1 MRHRAAIAGAFAW
14 ALLSGGALAQTPA
27 TRSTSWLQR
36 RLETGLAA
44 ALGGTVRIGR
54 IDVDWT
60 TLAATIG
67 DVAISIP
74 AEGAA
79 PLTASIGEARVK
91 LSWSGLGGIAGGDV
105 HLTEVL
111 ARRATFSCSREW
123 IDSYVPNRKKKDGE
137 PVAIQIDRL
146 VVDDAAAEY
155 LDGRQRVRIQARAMS
170 FHGDWSSSRRL
181 LIGEVRADATVE
193 APLFDR
199 PWSGS
204 VRGGLRLGGGR
215 LEIFGA
221 TGEGPG
227 ARGELAGNVTWG
239 SGASFT
245 AHGRLDADLS
255 ALSPF
260 IVGDVILA
268 GHAEGPVQIVYT
280 GGVPI
285 RVTMQAE
292 TSGLRI
298 GPIATDTARADL
310 TIRPGRLDVANVDAR
325 GYGGAFTG
333 TVGLAFG
340 PKLALETDLAGEGA
354 DLSRLIRLTGKD
366 LPIASTADVTLK
378 IAGEPGK
385 IATWTGGG
393 TFDAARA
400 PAGSSGRIPADGKGR
415 LTFESGRVR
424 VTAEELSLAEATLG
438 LSFEADVGPHA
449 GGIRLELS
457 GRTRSARATQLAA
470 QKLMDAFGVERNKFA
485 VLPVEGA
492 GTLRAD
498 VRTGRDA
505 HFDLTLDLTRG
516 SYAGEPFD
524 RAVLDLSA
532 GGGAVELRRV
542 DLSGGGQSV
551 AGSARFN
558 ADSGGL
564 EDVDISAK
572 DVALS
577 SVLTQFGVKVP
588 VDGRADLTLRGW
600 RDADGFAAQGEVK
613 ARNVIV
619 GREIVDSIESPVR
632 IEGDR
637 IILDGLVARGHGHEA
652 HARVSYDLA
661 TAHADVDLVSAT
673 VDIASNRT
681 LAEAGLTAK
690 GRVQAQG
697 SIMIDREGASGL
709 LSVVASEILV
719 DAGQG
724 GLREIRL
731 GDFDGTATIAP
742 HGLELTVNSLPAGAW
757 TFDGFFGFTAE
768 LPVSA
773 VLYFDD
779 LVAGAGGVFGESV
792 DLRLKG
798 QVQAEGDLT
807 EPRKFEINGALDE
820 VAVRI
825 GPSTLRAAEPF
836 PLRLENGRFVLGP
849 TRFEGESA
857 GLEIAASG
865 SIDGGDLAGSLRG
878 TVDLA
883 IISSLWSEVRGGGP
897 VTIDATLGGT
907 LEQPDL
913 SGKVTVRGGRLR
925 VIGYPQTLESIDSEA
940 IFEKQTLTLSSF
952 HALQGGGEV
961 SATGKIEFKGILPVS
976 FHAEFTGANVVAAF
990 PEGFKGTYEG
1000 HLEIDGTPKRAMITG
1015 RIEVVRGLYTKN
1027 FDVGLFGGIHREFDA
1042 ESESPFPRNLFLDV
1056 DVVAPGNVWLRN
1068 DVAKVEATGQIH
1080 IGGEM
1085 ARPEVTGRFAM
1096 VPGGTVRYRDVDYLI
1111 DYGTVELTDPKRLN
1125 PYVDFRG
1132 HTRVAEYEIA
1142 LHVEGT
1148 LDKFT
1153 YELTSTPPLA
1163 SQDIISLLV
1172 TGRTLD
1178 TLTGS
1183 ASAAALPGDMA
1194 AYYFA
1199 GLLSSTLGKQIQNSL
1214 GIDQLAITP
1223 LLLKGESDPTARVTV
1238 GKQVSDTVK
1247 ILFSQDIG
1255 TAQKQTYQV
1264 SWDASRR
1271 VRLIAESD
1279 TEAGVGGELQYAR
1292 QFGGT
1297 PIESRQDGAAAT
1309 VASVTVEAEDGTPLP
1324 SLVKRA
1330 KIRVGD
1336 RFERGRML
1344 QGGDRIRAACVKE
1357 GFLQTTVR
1365 ADAVPD
1371 PGPPETYRIVYRV
1384 ARGPHITVDLVVN
1397 GGRGKR
1403 ALKKALKAFWSET
1416 PYTPEYWDEATHA
1429 LIDELQESGYYAA
1442 DATWHAQDGPAGRSI
1457 RIIVDRGKPVKLR
1470 DLRFTGVASLPLER
1484 VEKQMASLK
1493 RQSMRK
1499 RRLRPSVLAADLAA
1513 VRALY
1518 REEGF
1523 TRVRIEPPQI
1533 ALTATGDSA
1542 DVDVTI
1548 HEGPRFTVGDVTF
1561 NSDVDAMTEDEMRD
1575 DAPLAGGAIFSP
1587 RRLAETEQTLK
1598 DRFDARGYPDVRVES
1613 RVALQDDRANV
1624 AFDIAAGDRK
1634 SVGAIT
1640 IAGNRVTKKKTIAQ
1654 ALTFGRGDFVS
1665 NQALLKSQQQLYR
1678 TALFSNVKLT
1688 FAPIPGG
1695 DGRAQT
1701 VTVRVDEAPPL
1712 SLGLGVGYDSE
1723 DGPRASFL
1731 LGYSNLGGR
1740 NVAILFQARV
1750 SGKENQEVLTVRR
1763 RHVFGNTI
1771 DTLGSLLYETT
1782 AEDSFSSNRRA
1793 LSIRLEQRPKPRW
1806 ISFLRYTI
1814 QDVRIFDITDF
1825 PAALDQIFEDKLS
1838 NIRLG
1843 DVGLGVVRDTRD
1855 DAFAPTRGGYGS
1867 IEGSVF
1873 ARPLGSEASFAKL
1886 FLRGSLTLPLP
1897 RGNRLALFLR
1907 VGGEFP
1913 FADTEAVPLSERFF
1927 AGGSTTMRGFA
1938 TDTVGGV
1945 QVSGFYAGGEAL
1957 LLLNNEWTF
1966 PIWRALRG
1974 EIFLDVGNVY
1984 PTVNDFDATDIRS
1997 AAGLGLRLDTP
2008 IGPIRVEYGWK
2019 LDRRPEESPGELV
2032 FGIGVLF

>member
-1 MRHRAAIAGAFAW
+1 VRRRAALAGAFAW
-14 ALLSGGALAQTPA
+14 ALWSGGAFAQTPA
-27 TRSTSWLQR
+27 PRSTSWLQR

-44 ALGGTVRIGR
+44 AIGGTVRIGS
-54 IDVDWT
+54 INVDWT
-60 TLAATIG
+60 NLSAMVG

-74 AEGAA
+74 AEGAD
-79 PLTASIGEARVK
+79 PLTATVGAARVK
-91 LSWSGLGGIAGGDV
+91 LAWSGLGGIAGGDV
-105 HLTEVL
+105 HLTEVI
-111 ARRATFSCSREW
+111 AEEATFSCSREW
-123 IDSYVPNRKKKDGE
+123 IDAYVPKGKKDGE
-137 PVAIQIDRL
+137 PVAVQIDRL
-146 VVDDAAAEY
+146 VVEDATAEY
-155 LDGRQRVRIQARAMS
+155 VDGRQRTRIQTRAMN
-170 FHGDWSSSRRL
+170 FRGDWSSSRRL
-181 LIGEVRADATVE
+181 LIGEVRANATVE

-199 PWSGS
+199 PWNAT

-245 AHGRLDADLS
+245 AQGRLDADLA

-260 IVGDVILA
+260 IVGDVFLA
-268 GHAEGPVQIVYT
+268 GHAQGPVQIVYT

-285 RVTMQAE
+285 RVTMQAA
-292 TSGLRI
+292 TTGFRI
-298 GPIATDTARADL
+298 GTIATETARADL
-310 TIRPGRLDVANVDAR
+310 TIRPGRLDVANVEAH
-325 GYGGAFTG
+325 GYGGVFTG
-333 TVGLAFG
+333 TVGLTFG
-340 PKLALETDLAGEGA
+340 PLMLETDLAGKGA
-354 DLSRLIRLTGKD
+354 DLSRLIRLTGRD
-366 LPIASTADVTLK
+366 LPIASTADVTFK
-378 IAGEPGK
+378 IVGEPGK
-385 IATWTGGG
+385 VATWSGGG
-393 TFDAARA
+393 TFDAVRA
-400 PAGSSGRIPADGKGR
+400 PAGASGRIPAEGRGR

-424 VTAEELSLAEATLG
+424 VDAEKLALAEATLDMR
-438 LSFEADVGPHA
+438 FEADVGPGA
-449 GGIRLELS
+449 GGVRLALS
-457 GRTRSARATQLAA
+457 GTTRDARATQIAA
-470 QKLMDAFGVERNKFA
+470 QRLMDAFGVAPNKFA

-492 GTLRAD
+492 GSLRAD
-498 VRTGRDA
+498 IQTGRA
-505 HFDLTLDLTRG
+505 ARFDLVLDLTHG

-524 RAVLDLSA
+524 RAVLDLSV
-532 GGGAVELRRV
+532 GDRGVEVRRV
-542 DLSGGGQSV
+542 DLSGRGQSV
-551 AGSARFN
+551 AGGALFD
-558 ADSGGL
+558 AVSGGL
-564 EDVDISAK
+564 DEVDLTAK
-572 DVALS
+572 GVAIS
-577 SVLTQFGVKVP
+577 SVLAQLGVKAP
-588 VDGRADLTLRGW
+588 VEGVVDLTLRGS
-600 RDADGFAAQGEVK
+600 RDGGLFAAQGQMS

-619 GREIVDSIESPVR
+619 GREIVDSIDAPVR

-637 IILDGLVARGHGHEA
+637 VILDGLVARGHGLEA
-652 HARVSYDLA
+652 TARLIYDLA
-661 TAHADVDLVSAT
+661 TARVEIELGSASIDV
-673 VDIASNRT
+673 ASNRT

-697 SIMIDREGASGL
+697 SIAIDREGASGL
-709 LSVVASEILV
+709 LSVVASDMLL
-719 DAGQG
+719 DAGKG

-731 GDFDGTATIAP
+731 GDLDGTATIVP
-742 HGLELTVNSLPAGAW
+742 HGVELTVRSLPAGAW
-757 TFDGFFGFTAE
+757 TFDGFFGFAPE
-768 LPVSA
+768 LPLSA
-773 VLYFDD
+773 VLYFED
-779 LVAGAGGVFGESV
+779 LVAGAGGVFGESI

-825 GPSTLRAAEPF
+825 GPSTLKAVEPF
-836 PLRLENGRFVLGP
+836 PMRLENGRFVLGP
-849 TRFEGESA
+849 TRFAGESA
-857 GLEIAASG
+857 GLEIAGSG
-865 SIDGGDLAGSLRG
+865 SIDGGELAGSLRG
-878 TVDLA
+878 NVDLA
-883 IISSLWSEVRGGGP
+883 IISSLWSDVRGGGP
-897 VTIDATLGGT
+897 VAIDATLSGT
-907 LEQPDL
+907 LEQPSL
-913 SGKVTVRGGRLR
+913 SGKVAVRGGRLR
-925 VIGYPQTLESIDSEA
+925 LIGYPQTLESIDAEA
-940 IFEKQTLTLSSF
+940 IFEEQTLTLSSF

-961 SATGKIEFKGILPVS
+961 SATGKIEFKGIVPVS
-976 FHAEFTGANVVAAF
+976 FHAAFTGANVVAAF

-1000 HLEIDGTPKRAMITG
+1000 RLEIDGTPKRAMITG

-1027 FDVGLFGGIHREFDA
+1027 FDVGLFGGIHREFEAD
-1042 ESESPFPRNLFLDV
+1042 SESPFPRNLFLDV

-1080 IGGEM
+1080 LGGEL

-1096 VPGGTVRYRDVDYLI
+1096 VPGGTVRYRDVDYRI
-1111 DYGTVELTDPKRLN
+1111 DYGTVDLTDPKRLN

-1148 LDKFT
+1148 LEKFT

-1178 TLTGS
+1178 TLSGS

-1199 GLLSSTLGKQIQNSL
+1199 GLLSSTFGKQIQSSL

-1223 LLLKGESDPTARVTV
+1223 LFLKGASDPTARVTV
-1238 GKQVSDTVK
+1238 GKQVSDAVK

-1297 PIESRQDGAAAT
+1297 PIESRQGGKTAA
-1309 VASVTVEAEDGTPLP
+1309 VASITVQSEDGTPLP
-1324 SLVKRA
+1324 KLVKRA
-1330 KIRVGD
+1330 KIHVGD
-1336 RFERGRML
+1336 PFDRGRML
-1344 QGGDRIRAACVKE
+1344 QGGDRIRAACVKK

-1365 ADAVPD
+1365 AEAVPD
-1371 PGPPETYRIVYRV
+1371 PGPPETFGIVYRV
-1384 ARGPHITVDLVVN
+1384 ARGPHITVDLDVN
-1397 GGRGKR
+1397 GGRGKHGLR
-1403 ALKKALKAFWSET
+1403 KALKAFWSET
-1416 PYTPEYWDEATHA
+1416 PFTPEYWDEATQA

-1457 RIIVDRGKPVKLR
+1457 KIVVDRGKPVRLR
-1470 DLRFTGVASLPLER
+1470 ALRFNGVASIPLER

-1493 RQSMRK
+1493 GQGFRR

-1533 ALTATGDSA
+1533 ALSATGDSA
-1542 DVDVTI
+1542 EVDVTLF
-1548 HEGPRFTVGDVTF
+1548 EGPRFTVGDVTF
-1561 NSDVDAMTEDEMRD
+1561 SSDVAAVSDEELRA
-1575 DAPLAGGAIFSP
+1575 DAPLTAGAIFSP
-1587 RRLAETEQTLK
+1587 RRLTETEQTLK
-1598 DRFDARGYPDVRVES
+1598 DRFDARGYPNVNVES
-1613 RVALQDDRANV
+1613 HVTLQDERADV

-1634 SVGAIT
+1634 SVGTIA
-1640 IAGNRVTKKKTIAQ
+1640 IAGNLVTKKKTIAQ
-1654 ALTFGRGDFVS
+1654 ALTFGKGDFVS
-1665 NQALLKSQQQLYR
+1665 NQALLKTQQQLYR
-1678 TALFSNVKLT
+1678 TGLFSNVKLT
-1688 FAPIPGG
+1688 FAPVPGG
-1695 DGRAQT
+1695 AGRAQI
-1701 VTVRVDEAPPL
+1701 VTVHVDEAPPL

-1740 NVAILFQARV
+1740 NVGLLFQARV
-1750 SGKENQEVLTVRR
+1750 SGKENQEVLTLRR

-1771 DTLGSLLYETT
+1771 DSLASLLYETT

-1793 LSIRLEQRPKPRW
+1793 LSIRLERRPKLRW
-1806 ISFLRYTI
+1806 ITFLRYTI
-1814 QDVRIFDITDF
+1814 QDVRIFDITDA
-1825 PAALDQIFEDKLS
+1825 PAALAKIFEDKLS
-1838 NIRLG
+1838 NIRLA
-1843 DVGLGVVRDTRD
+1843 DIGLGVVRDTRD

-1873 ARPLGSEASFAKL
+1873 ANPIGSEASFVKL
-1886 FLRGSLTLPLP
+1886 FVRGSFTMSLP

-1907 VGGEFP
+1907 IGAEQP
-1913 FADTEAVPLSERFF
+1913 FSDTEVVPLSERFF
-1927 AGGSTTMRGFA
+1927 AGGSNTLRGFA

-1945 QVSGFYAGGEAL
+1945 KLSGFYAGGESL

-1974 EIFLDVGNVY
+1974 EVFLDAGNVY
-1984 PTVNDFDATDIRS
+1984 PTVGDFDPTDLRS
-1997 AAGLGLRLDTP
+1997 SAGLGLRLDTP

-2019 LDRRPEESPGELV
+2019 LDRKPDESAGELV